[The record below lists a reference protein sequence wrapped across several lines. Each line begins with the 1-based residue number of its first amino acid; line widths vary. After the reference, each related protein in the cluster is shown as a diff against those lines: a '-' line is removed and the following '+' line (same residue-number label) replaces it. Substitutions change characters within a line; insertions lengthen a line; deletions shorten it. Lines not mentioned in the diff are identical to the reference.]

1 MLDGG
6 VVNLELDKNG
16 YGIGELVNL
25 FVIVLNVEL
34 IMVKV
39 KLKKFV
45 LVNLVGVFKKVVFL
59 NFDIIFCSWGDD

>member
-6 VVNLELDKNG
+6 VVNLELDENG

-45 LVNLVGVFKKVVFL
+45 LVNLVGVLKKVVFL

>member
-1 MLDGG
+1 MDGG
-6 VVNLELDKNG
+6 VVNLELDENG

>member
-6 VVNLELDKNG
+6 VVNLELDENG